1 MTTVPARGDPK
12 AWKIIHKAEHLTGF
26 NHCAVCEELLIFPAP
41 SCKTCLTAYH
51 YQCRSTLQDICL
63 CFSYSNKSPSES
75 IEMFQK
81 SIEEAKLYAKHIDLK
96 IKAPPSASMMEL
108 KYQD

>member
-1 MTTVPARGDPK
+1 
-12 AWKIIHKAEHLTGF
+12 
-26 NHCAVCEELLIFPAP
+26 
-41 SCKTCLTAYH
+41 
-51 YQCRSTLQDICL
+51 
-63 CFSYSNKSPSES
+63 
-75 IEMFQK
+75 MFQK